1 MSVAVVVVVALG
13 AAFALFGT
21 LFTVLGL
28 RARRRRQRR
37 AEHGVR
43 TRATVTAVEPAIPE
57 TRGAFE
63 QPFVLAY
70 ADPAGRG
77 YEHRFTGGF
86 GGIVPAEGWRVEVLF
101 DPEDPANV
109 EITDNPY
116 LHGVAGAEKA
126 ERSPLRR
133 RLIRALA
140 AVTAVL
146 LAWGLIMFALA
157 PTLYG
162 PYDPAY
168 TRYFLLGSALVFF
181 AAAAAIAGAGADFL
195 ATAVGRR
202 RVSTTAEGVITQ
214 TWTEIRRSSDD
225 DGPSTTRVHPYAVR
239 FTLPDGRRVHRRA
252 PDTPGF
258 DRNRPGQR
266 VEITYQ
272 PADPTGFTVG
282 GPGRLLLAPVL
293 TLLFGLV
300 FAAVATVLVVI
311 AAVT

>member
-1 MSVAVVVVVALG
+1 MSVAVVIVVALVVV
-13 AAFALFGT
+13 FALFGA

-37 AEHGVR
+37 AEHGIR
-43 TRATVTAVEPAIPE
+43 AQATVTAVEPSVPE
-57 TRGAFE
+57 GRGAFE

-70 ADPAGRG
+70 ADPAGRAH
-77 YEHRFTGGF
+77 EHRFTDGF
-86 GGIVPAEGWRVEVLF
+86 GGIVPAEGWSVEVLF

-133 RLIRALA
+133 WLLRAVV
-140 AVTAVL
+140 AVTALLLVGGLVL
-146 LAWGLIMFALA
+146 FALT

-168 TRYFLLGSALVFF
+168 TRYFLLGIALVFY
-181 AAAAAIAGAGADFL
+181 AAAAAIGGAGADFL
-195 ATAVGRR
+195 ATAVGKR
-202 RVSTTAEGVITQ
+202 RVSTTTGGVITQ
-214 TWTEIRRSSDD
+214 TWTEIRSSSDD
-225 DGPSTTRVHPYAVR
+225 DGPSKTRVYPYAVR
-239 FTLPDGRRVHRRA
+239 FALPDGRQVHRRA
-252 PDTPGF
+252 PDTPAF
-258 DRNRPGQR
+258 DRNRPGQQ

-293 TLLFGLV
+293 TLLFSLV
-300 FAAVATVLVVI
+300 FAAVATLLAVI
-311 AAVT
+311 AALT